1 MHTLGPGPAVAVVSL
16 ARVWSRLSVL
26 VVVETLQLL
35 ALPTGTFA
43 VATTTASA
51 ALFFPCPF
59 CLPLTPCACSPRLY
73 KNQFTPVP
81 HQDNL
86 LVFFFSFFLSFF
98 LSLCMF
104 SCILDLLRCVLLL
117 LLLLL
122 LFLLL
127 IFVVLPF
134 LSVLF
139 PAAFRCSFFLFLNT
153 TFTHDALLHCRQHT
167 NKPLEWKAVDPL
179 VLLMFLFVGLGCT
192 FVRAFPGPH
201 HMHTTIN

>member
-1 MHTLGPGPAVAVVSL
+1 MGAVAVVSL

-86 LVFFFSFFLSFF
+86 LVFFFFFFFSFF

-117 LLLLL
+117 LML
-122 LFLLL
+122 LFFVAYFRCSSFPICCFPHL
-127 IFVVLPF
+127 FVVLFFSF
-134 LSVLF
+134 LTLPSHTMH
-139 PAAFRCSFFLFLNT
+139 CSIADNTQTNPLNGK
-153 TFTHDALLHCRQHT
+153 LLILWFC
-167 NKPLEWKAVDPL
+167 
-179 VLLMFLFVGLGCT
+179 
-192 FVRAFPGPH
+192 
-201 HMHTTIN
+201 

>member
-1 MHTLGPGPAVAVVSL
+1 MGAVAVVSL

-86 LVFFFSFFLSFF
+86 LVFFFFFFFFSFFFSFPLHVF
-98 LSLCMF
+98 MHTGLVALCVVVVVVVVAF
-104 SCILDLLRCVLLL
+104 
-117 LLLLL
+117 
-122 LFLLL
+122 
-127 IFVVLPF
+127 FV
-134 LSVLF
+134 
-139 PAAFRCSFFLFLNT
+139 AYFRCPSFPICVVSRSFSLFFFSLS
-153 TFTHDALLHCRQHT
+153 
-167 NKPLEWKAVDPL
+167 
-179 VLLMFLFVGLGCT
+179 
-192 FVRAFPGPH
+192 
-201 HMHTTIN
+201 

>member
-1 MHTLGPGPAVAVVSL
+1 MGAVAVVSL

-86 LVFFFSFFLSFF
+86 LVFFFSSF
-98 LSLCMF
+98 
-104 SCILDLLRCVLLL
+104 
-117 LLLLL
+117 
-122 LFLLL
+122 
-127 IFVVLPF
+127 
-134 LSVLF
+134 
-139 PAAFRCSFFLFLNT
+139 FFLFFFPFACFHAYWT
-153 TFTHDALLHCRQHT
+153 CCVVCCCCCCCCCFFVAYFRCPSFPICVVSRS
-167 NKPLEWKAVDPL
+167 
-179 VLLMFLFVGLGCT
+179 FSLF
-192 FVRAFPGPH
+192 FFS
-201 HMHTTIN
+201 